1 MEYEE
6 LEMAGEKSLKQR
18 AVINH
23 YAEGIE
29 VIIPARKSQLVNFIL
44 VLWMLG
50 WAYGEV
56 AILGKL
62 TSIDDNYP
70 DAILVFWICGWTLGG
85 LFAVL
90 MWLWNTKGREII
102 RISDSEL
109 RHSRDYVLFSRSRNY
124 VTALVSNLRLNPLTM
139 TNLELNGGM
148 EFWGLAGGMIAFDY
162 QQRIQKFG
170 LGLDEAEA
178 LDIIKVIL
186 SRFENL
192 DKNARP
198 P

>member
-1 MEYEE
+1 MEYEK
-6 LEMAGEKSLKQR
+6 LEMAGAKSLKQR

-62 TSIDDNYP
+62 TNIDDNYP
-70 DAILVFWICGWTLGG
+70 DAILVFWICGWTLCG

-90 MWLWNTKGREII
+90 MWLWNTKGR
-102 RISDSEL
+102 
-109 RHSRDYVLFSRSRNY
+109 
-124 VTALVSNLRLNPLTM
+124 
-139 TNLELNGGM
+139 
-148 EFWGLAGGMIAFDY
+148 
-162 QQRIQKFG
+162 
-170 LGLDEAEA
+170 
-178 LDIIKVIL
+178 
-186 SRFENL
+186 
-192 DKNARP
+192 
-198 P
+198 